1 MFNLDS
7 IRRGKAFQA
16 PRIMLYGVHG
26 IGKSTFGASAPNP
39 VFIQTEDGLGTI
51 DTASFPLA
59 TTSEQVDSAVETLA
73 NDTHDFLTVVLDSL
87 DWYEAILIRE
97 IEASH
102 TPQELAYGKGTVILV
117 DRMTRFLESLTNLRN
132 QRGMTV
138 ILLAH
143 AQAKRFDSPETEP
156 YDRYMPK
163 LQEKVSGKAQEWS
176 DAVLFANYRT
186 LIKKDDLGF
195 NKTQARGVSTG
206 ERLIHTSET
215 AAFLAKNRYSL
226 PATLPLSW
234 DAFQNAV
241 SASAT

>member
-26 IGKSTFGASAPNP
+26 IGKSTFGAKAPNAI
-39 VFIQTEDGLGTI
+39 FIPTEDGLGTI

-59 TTSEQVDSAVETLA
+59 KTSDEVYSAVNTLM
-73 NDTHDFLTVVLDSL
+73 TEEHEFQSCVLDSL
-87 DWYEAILIRE
+87 DWFEQILVRE
-97 IEASH
+97 IEATH
-102 TPQELAYGKGTVILV
+102 TAQELAYGKATVILV
-117 DRMTRFLESLTNLRN
+117 DRMTRFLESLTELRN
-132 QRGMTV
+132 VRGMTV

-163 LQEKVSGKAQEWS
+163 LQEKSSAKAQEWA
-176 DAVLFANYRT
+176 DAVLFANYKT

-206 ERLIHTSET
+206 ERLIHTQET

-226 PATLPLSW
+226 PPTLPLSW

-241 SASAT
+241 SASAL